1 MPFLQPIIL
10 QLSIWLAHA
19 GIPAKI
25 AFAIA
30 PIIVNV
36 GVSVGGNFI
45 LNKLSQIGRR
55 SGRDG
60 FHERTRHTV
69 TGEVVPARWVLGT
82 ARVPGVLCYFGSSG
96 KHASMGLLI
105 SEGECE
111 GLADDS
117 TQDRADRAVIWI
129 NGDRVELNRKARP
142 GNQGD
147 ILRPVPNSKYAGYI
161 EVYEYFKANGLQGAA
176 LTTPTPEPDARVR
189 YRTGDGTE
197 QNTPTLDTEQAQ
209 HFIIVE
215 DPDSYPG
222 PEQLIDDPAEEQHD
236 DGIGVKRGYWD
247 TWGPWSVSYPTW
259 GSEHKLDGVSWVAV
273 KLTQT
278 EYGQD
283 LEKRLFT
290 RVPNIE
296 FLVKGIKIT
305 WPGQTTKKW
314 TENAAALRYWWETER
329 RGRPATAIHQG
340 DFSAAYTLCDR
351 EVTVSLPAGY
361 EGFNATSMQY
371 SINGMVES
379 GDDVSRVE
387 TNMDAAWAGQVVEA
401 GGMLRFRPG
410 GIRPATS
417 QIVLTDKNIIDGP
430 VTRPWPGLQER
441 VNAVNTEILQSREHE
456 WTSLSLPEYVDE
468 PALARDGHKRPSQ
481 VRLEYVVDP
490 IAAGRLQATNL
501 RRQRESMRVQ
511 FTIMPG
517 ESFEHMEYVPTEV
530 VKLTSSELGLTEQL
544 MEVERV
550 EYREDWSVNLTLR
563 EVLDGT
569 YADTLVLPPLKPRA
583 ISLPDESAVPDVE
596 GLAADEVAEKGR
608 GGKILIQLHI
618 SWTAAAVR
626 ETEVEVREKPAAGAA
641 DEPAWQSG
649 VSVGNRFRYPNVAD
663 GKTYQVRARHRNRH
677 GHAGKWAEMERTVGG
692 DVDPPEAP
700 TNLQVFSAPEG
711 IRATW
716 ENPKDDWW
724 ATCIYIGT
732 TNSFDENTLA
742 ATVAADVYE
751 AGGWTAGTTYYVW
764 VRAKDTSGNLG
775 QPTDPVAVTPTAL
788 ADETAKIFTGSG
800 PPDDATSTAE
810 SKDGDLYI
818 DAEGVVWKKTDG
830 AWAKTPI
837 DLTGTAGAK
846 IHTYSGEIPA
856 GEESLMPPDTIT
868 DPAVGD
874 IAIHS
879 DSGHW
884 YERTATGWEL
894 QGDLTG
900 PPGPKG
906 ASVLHWPQ
914 DTDPLATF
922 GVVGDITIR
931 PDGVWYE
938 KTEDGWQKRGDL
950 TGEDGTK
957 IFNGDVA
964 KDAAPTETGENVGD
978 VFVATDGRWW
988 EWDGSAWQFRSSM
1001 AGKDGPGVELIY
1013 RRTTEDTAPD
1023 TPTLPQDQQQ
1033 EDEQTPDG
1041 WTDDPKGVAAD
1052 NPYEWVSERRRNSEG
1067 VWSAFSEPGKWAVY
1081 IPGKDGPGLELV
1093 FRQTTEDVA
1102 PATPVLDADKA
1113 QLDDQEPDG
1122 WSDDPQGVDAD
1133 NPHEWVS
1140 RRKRNSEGE
1149 WSTFSP
1155 PTKWAV
1161 YIPGK
1166 DGPGVEFVFR
1176 RTTEDTA
1183 PDTPEL
1189 DADKAQL
1196 DDQTPDGWSDNPR
1209 GVDADHP
1216 HEWVS
1221 DRRRAAGGMWSGF
1234 SAPVKW
1240 AVYIPGEQGEQGK
1253 QGEQGDQGDP
1263 GPAGQQGPPGG
1274 EGPPGAL
1281 GPPGDPGPKGQP
1293 GEQGHPGP
1301 PGDPGDPGI
1310 KGEPGEQGNPGE
1322 KGDVGEQGFK
1332 GEPGEQG
1339 DPGEKGGLGDSGAKG
1354 EPGTQGNPG
1363 PPGGPGAQGDPGAKG
1378 LPGAAGQP
1386 GQAGDQVFVYYTN
1399 APSSEAPSNLT
1410 PVSLLADGRWTT
1422 SGGTYHWY
1430 PDATQVPD

>member
-19 GIPAKI
+19 GISANI

-36 GVSVGGNFI
+36 GVSLGGNFI

-60 FHERTRHTV
+60 FHERPRHTV

-111 GLADDS
+111 GI
-117 TQDRADRAVIWI
+117 QNVIWI
-129 NGDRVELNRKARP
+129 NGDKVAMTRESRS

-147 ILRPVPNSKYAGYI
+147 ILRPVSGSKYAGHV

-176 LTTPTPEPDARVR
+176 LTTPAPEPDARIR

-197 QNTPTLDTEQAQ
+197 QDTPTLDTEQEQ

-222 PEQLIDDPAEEQHD
+222 PEQLIDDPAKEEHE

-305 WPGQTTKKW
+305 WPGQTARKW

-329 RGRPATAIHQG
+329 RGRPASAIHQG

-351 EVTVSLPAGY
+351 EVTVSLPSGY
-361 EGFNATSMQY
+361 EDFESKSMRY
-371 SINGMVES
+371 SINGMVEA

-401 GGMLRFRPG
+401 GGMIRFRPG

-417 QIVLTDKNIIDGP
+417 SIVLTDKNIIDGP

-456 WTSLSLPEYVDE
+456 WTSLSLPEYVDAA
-468 PALARDGHKRPSQ
+468 ALTRDGHKRPSQ

-608 GGKILIQLHI
+608 GGKILIQLHV

-626 ETEVEVREKPAAGAA
+626 ETEVEVREKPADGAA

-677 GHAGKWAEMERTVGG
+677 GHAGTWAEMERTVGG

-700 TNLQVFSAPEG
+700 ANLQVFSAPEG

-716 ENPKDDWW
+716 ENPEDDWW

-732 TNSFDENTLA
+732 TNTFDENNLA

-775 QPTDPVAVTPTAL
+775 AADRSGGGDP
-788 ADETAKIFTGSG
+788 DGSG
-800 PPDDATSTAE
+800 RRDRE
-810 SKDGDLYI
+810 DL
-818 DAEGVVWKKTDG
+818 
-830 AWAKTPI
+830 
-837 DLTGTAGAK
+837 
-846 IHTYSGEIPA
+846 
-856 GEESLMPPDTIT
+856 
-868 DPAVGD
+868 
-874 IAIHS
+874 
-879 DSGHW
+879 
-884 YERTATGWEL
+884 
-894 QGDLTG
+894 Q
-900 PPGPKG
+900 
-906 ASVLHWPQ
+906 
-914 DTDPLATF
+914 
-922 GVVGDITIR
+922 
-931 PDGVWYE
+931 
-938 KTEDGWQKRGDL
+938 
-950 TGEDGTK
+950 
-957 IFNGDVA
+957 
-964 KDAAPTETGENVGD
+964 
-978 VFVATDGRWW
+978 
-988 EWDGSAWQFRSSM
+988 
-1001 AGKDGPGVELIY
+1001 
-1013 RRTTEDTAPD
+1013 
-1023 TPTLPQDQQQ
+1023 
-1033 EDEQTPDG
+1033 
-1041 WTDDPKGVAAD
+1041 
-1052 NPYEWVSERRRNSEG
+1052 RN
-1067 VWSAFSEPGKWAVY
+1067 
-1081 IPGKDGPGLELV
+1081 
-1093 FRQTTEDVA
+1093 
-1102 PATPVLDADKA
+1102 
-1113 QLDDQEPDG
+1113 
-1122 WSDDPQGVDAD
+1122 
-1133 NPHEWVS
+1133 
-1140 RRKRNSEGE
+1140 
-1149 WSTFSP
+1149 
-1155 PTKWAV
+1155 
-1161 YIPGK
+1161 
-1166 DGPGVEFVFR
+1166 
-1176 RTTEDTA
+1176 
-1183 PDTPEL
+1183 
-1189 DADKAQL
+1189 
-1196 DDQTPDGWSDNPR
+1196 
-1209 GVDADHP
+1209 
-1216 HEWVS
+1216 
-1221 DRRRAAGGMWSGF
+1221 RRARRHC
-1234 SAPVKW
+1234 
-1240 AVYIPGEQGEQGK
+1240 QHQ
-1253 QGEQGDQGDP
+1253 
-1263 GPAGQQGPPGG
+1263 GQQGRRS
-1274 EGPPGAL
+1274 L
-1281 GPPGDPGPKGQP
+1281 
-1293 GEQGHPGP
+1293 HPGRRH
-1301 PGDPGDPGI
+1301 GVEEGGRHLDLDRHRSERGGWGEDP
-1310 KGEPGEQGNPGE
+1310 
-1322 KGDVGEQGFK
+1322 
-1332 GEPGEQG
+1332 
-1339 DPGEKGGLGDSGAKG
+1339 
-1354 EPGTQGNPG
+1354 
-1363 PPGGPGAQGDPGAKG
+1363 
-1378 LPGAAGQP
+1378 
-1386 GQAGDQVFVYYTN
+1386 
-1399 APSSEAPSNLT
+1399 
-1410 PVSLLADGRWTT
+1410 
-1422 SGGTYHWY
+1422 
-1430 PDATQVPD
+1430 

>member
-1 MPFLQPIIL
+1 MPFLL
-10 QLSIWLAHA
+10 ES
-19 GIPAKI
+19 
-25 AFAIA
+25 AIA
-30 PIIVNV
+30 VFLFKV
-36 GVSVGGNFI
+36 GVPVAKVFTIAKTILAVTFSFLGNFVI
-45 LNKLSQIGRR
+45 NKLSQIGRR
-55 SGRDG
+55 RGQNG
-60 FHERTRHTV
+60 FQDRPRHTV

-111 GLADDS
+111 GI
-117 TQDRADRAVIWI
+117 QNVIWI
-129 NGDRVELNRKARP
+129 NGDKVAMTRESRS

-147 ILRPVPNSKYAGYI
+147 ILRPVSGSKYAGHV

-197 QNTPTLDTEQAQ
+197 QDTPTLDTEQAQ
-209 HFIIVE
+209 YFVIVD

-222 PEQLIDDPAEEQHD
+222 PEQLIDDPAEEEHP
-236 DGIGVKRGYWD
+236 DGIGVKQGYWD

-305 WPGQTTKKW
+305 WPGQTTKTW

-329 RGRPATAIHQG
+329 RGRPASAIHQG
-340 DFSAAYTLCDR
+340 DFTAAYDLC
-351 EVTVSLPAGY
+351 ELPVTVSLPAGY
-361 EGFNATSMQY
+361 EDFNASSMRY

-401 GGMLRFRPG
+401 GGMIRFRPG

-417 QIVLTDKNIIDGP
+417 SIVLTDKNIIDGP

-456 WTSLSLPEYVDE
+456 WTSLSLPEYVDA
-468 PALARDGHKRPSQ
+468 PALTRDGHKRPSQ

-501 RRQRESMRVQ
+501 RRQRESLRVQ

-608 GGKILIQLHI
+608 GGKILIQLHV

-626 ETEVEVREKPAAGAA
+626 ETEVEVREKPADGAA
-641 DEPAWQSG
+641 EEPPWQSG

-692 DVDPPEAP
+692 DVDPPAAP

-716 ENPKDDWW
+716 KNPEDDWW

-732 TNSFDENTLA
+732 TNTFDENTLA

-751 AGGWTAGTTYYVW
+751 AGGWTAGTTHYVW
-764 VRAKDTSGNLG
+764 VRAKDTSGNMG
-775 QPTDPVAVTPTAL
+775 PATGPVAVTPTAL

-800 PPDDATSTAE
+800 APDDATSTAE

-818 DAEGVVWKKTDG
+818 DAEGVVWKKADG
-830 AWAKTPI
+830 VWTKTPI
-837 DLTGTAGAK
+837 DLTGTDGAA
-846 IHTYSGEIPA
+846 IHTYSGEIPD
-856 GEESLMPPDTIT
+856 GQESLMPPDTIT

-894 QGDLTG
+894 RGDLTG

-988 EWDGSAWQFRSSM
+988 EWDGSAWQFRSDL
-1001 AGKDGPGVELIY
+1001 AGKDGPGIELIF

-1023 TPTLPQDQQQ
+1023 TPTLPADQQQ
-1033 EDEQTPDG
+1033 QDDQVPTG
-1041 WTDDPKGVAAD
+1041 WSDDPVGVDED
-1052 NPYEWVSERRRNSEG
+1052 NPHEWVSRRKRNSGE
-1067 VWSAFSEPGKWAVY
+1067 VWSAFSPPKKWAVY
-1081 IPGKDGPGLELV
+1081 IPGRDGPGLELV
-1093 FRQTTEDVA
+1093 FRQTTEDEA
-1102 PATPVLDADKA
+1102 PDTPTLP
-1113 QLDDQEPDG
+1113 QEQQQQDDQVPTG

-1149 WSTFSP
+1149 WSAFSP
-1155 PTKWAV
+1155 PRKWAV

-1189 DADKAQL
+1189 ASDKAQL
-1196 DDQTPDGWSDNPR
+1196 DDQTPDGWTDNPR
-1209 GVDADHP
+1209 GVDADNP
-1216 HEWVS
+1216 YQWVS
-1221 DRRRAAGGMWSGF
+1221 RRKRNSEGVWGPF
-1234 SAPVKW
+1234 STPQKW
-1240 AVYIPGEQGEQGK
+1240 TVPGEQGEQGER
-1253 QGEQGDQGDP
+1253 GEQGQQGET
-1263 GPAGQQGPPGG
+1263 GPAGQQGPPGR
-1274 EGPPGAL
+1274 EGPQ
-1281 GPPGDPGPKGQP
+1281 GPDGPVGDPGPKGQP
-1293 GEQGHPGP
+1293 GEQGPPGP
-1301 PGDPGDPGI
+1301 QGDPGDKGI

-1363 PPGGPGAQGDPGAKG
+1363 APGGPGAQGGPGAKG